1 MVVIGEYH
9 PDMAN
14 RSSLANFEESYFPH
28 GSFLIG
34 IQIADIPF
42 FIIKYMGQT
51 PRHIEP
57 RGRTGY
63 AVHLNIPVLY
73 SWVAACTRVQF
84 IP

>member
-14 RSSLANFEESYFPH
+14 RSSPANFEESYFPH

-42 FIIKYMGQT
+42 FI
-51 PRHIEP
+51 
-57 RGRTGY
+57 
-63 AVHLNIPVLY
+63 LNI
-73 SWVAACTRVQF
+73 WVKHLVTLSLGGELDTPF
-84 IP
+84 I